1 MAALAAVVLAAF
13 SGGGS
18 ALGASADLGIAITDG
33 ASTATPGTSV
43 TYTITVTNLGT
54 SNVKGAMVDDLFP
67 STISGVTWTCAP
79 GAGAVCTA
87 SGTGAIHQSVNLQS
101 GSSAVFT
108 ATGTI
113 DHAAFPTLANTATV
127 ATPRGSADPTPADN
141 TATDTDTLTP
151 VADLALDSA
160 TVTPSGVFANNTASQ
175 NTLTYTVAFH
185 NIGPSDARHATLK
198 FSPTLSALLGSAD
211 WCKLTTGVTCTQ
223 FTAYDP
229 SNGIDAGQMAPAVSA
244 SFVIRAHALASDRN
258 GALSV
263 AQPFVLSVPSPV
275 LALNGLYYAQLDPVS
290 TNNSAVGPSVEID
303 TVPSPVQ
310 NVQALPGNG
319 NVIITWEPPANDGG
333 QAVTQ
338 YRVSVTPAG
347 GGSPIIVPIG
357 APQVVCPNGVNTDC
371 YRLNVSPLTND
382 TTYTFDVQA
391 LNAVGYSDVNDGVNP
406 AAEVTPNPPSVN
418 ASSHIVASS
427 TTTVFSTCT
436 VATAQQPTCVQYQ
449 IPSGG
454 GGVFGTQGGS
464 AVALPGDFC
473 GGFPCIT
480 NTGAQNSGA
489 LDGYN
494 DPTKPLVEVVTWDS
508 STIPLDLTLTPV
520 CSTNSTATNCFP
532 NNLPIFYEMSFTLL
546 LLNHP
551 EVATE
556 LNLPGNTHFC
566 SDPVNQG
573 GAGNALFARPKPVTG
588 GLPQFNGYTDSAGSA
603 CISSISVLTGLPGRP
618 NQKGDVT
625 AVINLTSDSDALA
638 GHH

>member
-1 MAALAAVVLAAF
+1 MAALAAVVLAVF

-33 ASTATPGTSV
+33 ASTAIPGTSV
-43 TYTITVTNLGT
+43 TYTITATNTGT
-54 SNVKGAMVDDLFP
+54 SNVKGAVVDDLFP
-67 STISGVTWTCAP
+67 STITGVTWMCAP
-79 GAGAVCTA
+79 GAGAGCTA
-87 SGTGAIHQSVNLQS
+87 SGTGAIHQAVNLQS
-101 GSSAVFT
+101 GSSLVFT

-127 ATPRGSADPTPADN
+127 AAAKGSADPTPTDN

-160 TVTPSGVFANNTASQ
+160 TVALSRVFANSTASQ

-185 NIGPSDARHATLK
+185 NIGPSDARHATLM

-211 WCKLTTGVTCTQ
+211 WCKLAAGVTCVRNDQ
-223 FTAYDP
+223 FTAYDQ
-229 SNGIDAGQMAPAVSA
+229 STGIDAGQMAPAVSA

-263 AQPFVLSVPSPV
+263 AQPFVLSVPSPTT
-275 LALNGLYYAQLDPVS
+275 DPVS
-290 TNNSAVGPSVEID
+290 ANNSAVGPSVEID

-319 NVIITWEPPANDGG
+319 NAIITWEPPSNDSG

-338 YRVSVTPAG
+338 YRVTVTPAG
-347 GGSPIIVPIG
+347 GGSPIIASG
-357 APQVVCPNGVNTDC
+357 SDPQVVCPNGVNSDC

-391 LNAVGYSDVNDGVNP
+391 LNAVGYSDVNDSVNP
-406 AAEVTPNPPSVN
+406 AAEAVATPSVN

-464 AVALPGDFC
+464 AVTLPGDFC

-508 STIPLDLTLTPV
+508 STIPPGLPLTPV

-546 LLNHP
+546 NHP
-551 EVATE
+551 EQVATE
-556 LNLPGNTHFC
+556 LNLPGTTHFC
-566 SDPVNQG
+566 SDPVSQG
-573 GAGNALFARPKPVTG
+573 GAGNAQFARPKPATG

-603 CISSISVLTGLPGRP
+603 CIKSISVLTGLPGRP